1 MLGSIQCEDS
11 FLFDNKRYGK
21 NKKEEDLTTN
31 TSKGD
36 ILFTMHR
43 Q

>member
-21 NKKEEDLTTN
+21 KKKKDLTTN

-36 ILFTMHR
+36 ILFTVHR